1 MRKVHCADCG
11 KSYDYDVDDFCPR
24 CGSFNPPPDS
34 GATRLEQ
41 ELLSRFQYPN
51 AGGQPGKKARTVNY
65 HPTYGSGPDLKKG
78 RAHTAS
84 IKSCAACGPE
94 KKKKS
99 GVKGLV
105 SLLVVLAILFVGV
118 PLAGIVVKEVMDIV
132 TDLAYSY
139 DNPEGGS
146 MAVEPAWEAEEK
158 VYPEG
163 WYESYDT
170 ITLSNGQE
178 VSVGDGWE
186 PWLPEEVM
194 EQHPGT
200 RCVAVALWVLG
211 EPGDSYIPVALMAED
226 GTSYLPEELPAW
238 VVEECGLD
246 CVSLADGTANEEIFG
261 YIFYFLP
268 EDVTRQDLTAVLMD
282 EENVYVDIDVEV
294 E

>member
-41 ELLSRFQYPN
+41 EMLSRFQRPG
-51 AGGQPGKKARTVNY
+51 ASGQPGKKARTVNY

-78 RAHTAS
+78 RVHTAS
-84 IKSCAACGPE
+84 IKSCDACGPE

-99 GVKGLV
+99 GVKTLV
-105 SLLVVLAILFVGV
+105 ILLVILGILFVGV
-118 PLAGIVVKEVMDIV
+118 PLVQVLVEEVMDAV
-132 TDLAYSY
+132 TDLSYSF
-139 DNPEGGS
+139 DRRE
-146 MAVEPAWEAEEK
+146 EPAWEAEEQ

-163 WYESYDT
+163 WYESYET
-170 ITLSNGQE
+170 VTLSNGQQ

-186 PWLPEEVM
+186 PWLPEELTD
-194 EQHPGT
+194 QYPGT
-200 RCVAVALWVLG
+200 RCAAVALWVLG

-226 GTSYLPEELPAW
+226 GNFYLPEELPAA
-238 VVEECGLD
+238 VEEECGLD

-261 YIFYFLP
+261 YSFYFLP
-268 EDVTRQDLTAVLMD
+268 EDVVEQDLTAVLMD
-282 EENVYVDIDVEV
+282 EEDVYVAISVEV

>member
-41 ELLSRFQYPN
+41 ELLSRFQRPG

-78 RAHTAS
+78 RVHTAS
-84 IKSCAACGPE
+84 IKNCAACGPE

-99 GVKGLV
+99 GVKTLV
-105 SLLVVLAILFVGV
+105 ILLVILGILFVGV
-118 PLAGIVVKEVMDIV
+118 PLVQVVVEEVMDAV

-139 DNPEGGS
+139 DNPEG
-146 MAVEPAWEAEEK
+146 VFIDEEP
-158 VYPEG
+158 VLPEG

-186 PWLPEEVM
+186 PWLPEEVTD
-194 EQHPGT
+194 QYPGT

-211 EPGDSYIPVALMAED
+211 EPGDSYIPVTLMAED

-246 CVSLADGTANEEIFG
+246 CVSLADGTANEELFG
-261 YIFYFLP
+261 YLFYFLP
-268 EDVTRQDLTAVLMD
+268 EDVTKQDLTAVLMD

>member
-41 ELLSRFQYPN
+41 EMLSRFQRPG
-51 AGGQPGKKARTVNY
+51 ASGQPGKKARTVNY

-78 RAHTAS
+78 RVHTAS
-84 IKSCAACGPE
+84 IKSCDACGPE

-99 GVKGLV
+99 GVKTLV
-105 SLLVVLAILFVGV
+105 ILLVILGILFVGV
-118 PLAGIVVKEVMDIV
+118 PLVQVVVEEVMDAV

-139 DNPEGGS
+139 DNPEG
-146 MAVEPAWEAEEK
+146 VFIDEEP
-158 VYPEG
+158 VLPEG

-194 EQHPGT
+194 EQHPGA

-211 EPGDSYIPVALMAED
+211 EPGDSYIPVTLMAED

-246 CVSLADGTANEEIFG
+246 CVSLADGTANEELFG

-268 EDVTRQDLTAVLMD
+268 EDVTKQDLTAVLMD

>member
-41 ELLSRFQYPN
+41 ELLSRFRRPD

-78 RAHTAS
+78 RVHTAS
-84 IKSCAACGPE
+84 IKNCAACGPE

-99 GVKGLV
+99 GVKTLV
-105 SLLVVLAILFVGV
+105 ILLVILGILFVGA
-118 PLAGIVVKEVMDIV
+118 PLVGVLVEEVMDAV
-132 TDLAYSY
+132 TDLAYSF
-139 DNPEGGS
+139 ES
-146 MAVEPAWEAEEK
+146 REEPAWEAEEQ

-163 WYESYDT
+163 WYESYEN
-170 ITLSNGQE
+170 ITLSNGQQ

-186 PWLPEEVM
+186 PWLPEELTD
-194 EQHPGT
+194 QYPGT

-226 GTSYLPEELPAW
+226 GNFYLPEELPAA
-238 VVEECGLD
+238 VEEECGLD

-261 YIFYFLP
+261 YSFYFLP
-268 EDVTRQDLTAVLMD
+268 EDVVEQDLTAVLMD
-282 EENVYVDIDVEV
+282 EEDVYVAISVEV